1 MAIPPTRAQFMA
13 TVWLAH
19 TQTHTH
25 THGHLE
31 PIDPNTHMATWYKYT
46 HNIFTN
52 WTTSESP
59 CGWIKYVLSDIT
71 IREALHPVWYRCC
84 HYILGHGATS
94 QPEKSSSEP
103 EWQTASTITDGWPS
117 LWTQSPS
124 MVNMITCKH
133 IPDRLFWD
141 FTLDVQNSC
150 THHADFT
157 ILPKTHRNDDN
168 DINICA
174 GDRRDNR
181 EEKDTDLPGTDSKR
195 TRQTSRSLT
204 HSTTPKKQIEGWT
217 AGCEKS
223 GISST
228 ATLDGLCIHVQPSKT
243 INKKGTGS
251 DRFGRQLL
259 VDDGL

>member
-1 MAIPPTRAQFMA
+1 
-13 TVWLAH
+13 
-19 TQTHTH
+19 
-25 THGHLE
+25 
-31 PIDPNTHMATWYKYT
+31 
-46 HNIFTN
+46 
-52 WTTSESP
+52 
-59 CGWIKYVLSDIT
+59 
-71 IREALHPVWYRCC
+71 
-84 HYILGHGATS
+84 
-94 QPEKSSSEP
+94 
-103 EWQTASTITDGWPS
+103 
-117 LWTQSPS
+117 

-133 IPDRLFWD
+133 IPDRLFRG

-174 GDRRDNR
+174 GDRRNNR
-181 EEKDTDLPGTDSKR
+181 EEKDTAHLETDSTR
-195 TRQTSRSLT
+195 TRQTSKSLT
-204 HSTTPKKQIEGWT
+204 HSTTQKNKIEGWT
-217 AGCEKS
+217 ARCEKS

-259 VDDGL
+259 VDDGLRRKQPQRRHLGAGLSCTKTSMVGTTLDKFTLTHDID